1 MRSIAVV
8 AALAAAVAT
17 AAGCGGSDDTL
28 TVYSGREEELVA
40 PLFDM
45 FEEETGVDVE
55 VRYGDSAELAAT
67 IAEEGGNSPA
77 DVFFAQDPGSLGSV
91 ESQLDVLPDEIL
103 DRVDTRFR
111 DADGRWTGTSGR
123 SRVLVYNTDA
133 RSEDEVPDTVQDLLD
148 ERWDGRIGVA
158 PTNASFQAFVTAMRL
173 SEGDDATRKW
183 LTDLKALHPKIYEK
197 NTPIVEAA
205 ASGEID
211 LGLVNHYY
219 LYLVREEQP
228 DAPIENHFLEEGDPG
243 ALVSVAGAAVLAS
256 SGQSENA
263 QRFVDFLLSADGQ
276 RFYVDEAEEA
286 EYPLVAG
293 IDAKAGLPPLASLHG
308 PDVDLTSF
316 GAEHEVTI
324 ELLRETG
331 YLTRAGERGRAPRSR
346 SSSRR
351 ASSSRSCCCRSRT
364 SWCGSRAAAGS
375 SRSWARRRPGAS
387 SGTRSCWRSASSRPR
402 CSSACR
408 SPGS

>member
-40 PLFDM
+40 PLFDT

-133 RSEDEVPDTVQDLLD
+133 LSEDEVPDTVQDLLD

-256 SGQSENA
+256 SGQSESA
-263 QRFVDFLLSADGQ
+263 QRFVDFLLSDDGQ

-316 GAEHEVTI
+316 GAEHEATI

-331 YLTRAGERGRAPRSR
+331 YLT
-346 SSSRR
+346 
-351 ASSSRSCCCRSRT
+351 
-364 SWCGSRAAAGS
+364 
-375 SRSWARRRPGAS
+375 
-387 SGTRSCWRSASSRPR
+387 
-402 CSSACR
+402 
-408 SPGS
+408 